1 MTTRAGGG
9 GGRRRPAV
17 DWIDESQVG
26 PPVPLDALPTWLREM
41 SGDDGFLR
49 VHRLEDGSGEWLLR
63 CRGQGAGGACTLS
76 LGIAPALAQRLP
88 LDEGLVET
96 IMRLA
101 THGVAHALNGELPW
115 LEAPKGGSAAAGPP
129 KAPPGRQGRP

>member
-1 MTTRAGGG
+1 MAKT
-9 GGRRRPAV
+9 AV
-17 DWIDESQVG
+17 DWIDESQIG

-41 SGDDGFLR
+41 SGEDGFLG

-63 CRGQGAGGACTLS
+63 CRACALS
-76 LGIAPALAQRLP
+76 LGVDPALAQRRP

-115 LEAPKGGSAAAGPP
+115 LEAPKGGAAA
-129 KAPPGRQGRP
+129 APPGRQGRP